1 MNHESWIFHCN
12 KLRSTHLRMV
22 TSSLVSKELLSVA
35 EACCFFKDSSSA
47 WDTKKMIL
55 VYYHQTTFG
64 RVPGRNLLPAD
75 KSWRLYYSGLL
86 SFWHRHQDK
95 QIYPLH
101 TISPL
106 TYFLFHNVLIFLPL
120 TRFYSICLIVVFFP
134 SDLALVCKIIPHFHL
149 HTNFPPSLTASA
161 RLSVHPHSQSSQDR

>member
-1 MNHESWIFHCN
+1 M
-12 KLRSTHLRMV
+12 LRSTHLRMV

-35 EACCFFKDSSSA
+35 EACCFFKDSSSSSA

-120 TRFYSICLIVVFFP
+120 TRFYSICLIVVFSPLILLSSVKLSLISICTPIFLLLWQHLP
-134 SDLALVCKIIPHFHL
+134 VSRCIP
-149 HTNFPPSLTASA
+149 TPSLPKT
-161 RLSVHPHSQSSQDR
+161 DK